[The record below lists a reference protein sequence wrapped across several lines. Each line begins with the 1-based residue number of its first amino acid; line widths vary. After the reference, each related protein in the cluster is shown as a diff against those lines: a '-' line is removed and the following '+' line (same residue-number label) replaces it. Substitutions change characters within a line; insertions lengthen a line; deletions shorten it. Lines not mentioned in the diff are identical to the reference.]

1 MDNAV
6 ISIDNMWKSYADVK
20 ALRGISLEIP
30 KGEVFGIVGP
40 DGAGK
45 TTLIRILAGVLHY
58 DSGQAHMMGKSL
70 KEDLDTIRNDIGY
83 ISQRFSLYGDLTV
96 EENIDF
102 FMDIYPR
109 HKDAKAKKKELL
121 DFIGLAPFTDRL
133 TSNLSGGMKQ
143 KLALLCSLIHDP
155 KLLLMDEPTTGV
167 DPVSRR
173 EFWSTVFNLQKQ
185 GLTVLAS
192 TPYMD
197 EAEQFDRV
205 ALINK
210 GEFIRIGTVD
220 QIRESISGEVIEVMC
235 SQPVK
240 ARDVLKETRGIND
253 VELFGDKI
261 HVFVDTANESITS
274 TIKSKLKESGLDS
287 GEILKVPYSIEDVFL
302 KISSSG
308 GLNGEGGKS

>member
-1 MDNAV
+1 
-6 ISIDNMWKSYADVK
+6 
-20 ALRGISLEIP
+20 
-30 KGEVFGIVGP
+30 
-40 DGAGK
+40 
-45 TTLIRILAGVLHY
+45 
-58 DSGQAHMMGKSL
+58 
-70 KEDLDTIRNDIGY
+70 
-83 ISQRFSLYGDLTV
+83 V

-102 FMDIYPR
+102 FMNIFPQHGDS
-109 HKDAKAKKKELL
+109 KAKKKELL
-121 DFIGLAPFTDRL
+121 DFIGLAPFTKRL
-133 TSNLSGGMKQ
+133 AANLSGGMKQ
-143 KLALLCSLIHDP
+143 KLALLCSLVHEP

-173 EFWSTVFNLQKQ
+173 EFWGTVFNLQKQ

-220 QIRESISGEVIEVMC
+220 QIRESVSGEVLEVMC

-240 ARDVLKETRGIND
+240 ARDTLRGSSGIND

-261 HVFVDTANESITS
+261 HVFVNKADKSITDAIVS
-274 TIKSKLKESGLDS
+274 RLKSAGVEPGDIRQVS
-287 GEILKVPYSIEDVFL
+287 YSIEDVFL

-308 GLNGEGGKS
+308 GLNGEGGKI